1 MLNVTLTLT
10 ANEWVRFRDA
20 ALKAFPNELLSRG
33 EITRRFA
40 LAGVS
45 ALEDVTEADRKRLA
59 HQYHSSQEAPE
70 ERLKY

>member
-1 MLNVTLTLT
+1 M
-10 ANEWVRFRDA
+10 
-20 ALKAFPNELLSRG
+20 
-33 EITRRFA
+33 RRFA

-70 ERLKY
+70 ERVKY

>member
-10 ANEWVRFRDA
+10 AHKWIKLRDA
-20 ALKAFPNELLSRG
+20 ALEAFPNELLSRG

-45 ALEDVTEADRKRLA
+45 ALKDVSDADRALYNTSIR
-59 HQYHSSQEAPE
+59 Q
-70 ERLKY
+70 R